1 MRIHC
6 IVQVEKQIESMAV
19 RAQKE
24 LVLLHREDAETPKGT
39 VEWLNARGWL
49 SSHHHIKCPK
59 RVLTKRT
66 EAKIVRFVYY
76 VCCYFVV
83 VWQWSC

>member
-1 MRIHC
+1 M
-6 IVQVEKQIESMAV
+6 ETMSV

-24 LVLLHREDAETPKGT
+24 LILLHREDADTPKGT

-66 EAKIVRFVYY
+66 EAKIVSRIPLTILFLLLVI
-76 VCCYFVV
+76 
-83 VWQWSC
+83 WSHLLKTY

>member
-1 MRIHC
+1 M
-6 IVQVEKQIESMAV
+6 ETMSV

-24 LVLLHREDAETPKGT
+24 LILLHREDADTPKGT

-66 EAKIVRFVYY
+66 EAKIVSRIPLTTLFLLLVI
-76 VCCYFVV
+76 
-83 VWQWSC
+83 WSHLLKTY

>member
-1 MRIHC
+1 M
-6 IVQVEKQIESMAV
+6 SV

-24 LVLLHREDAETPKGT
+24 LILLHREDADTPKGT

-59 RVLTKRT
+59 RVLTKRA
-66 EAKIVRFVYY
+66 EAKIVSRINHKQFYLY
-76 VCCYFVV
+76 PYFSNMVTFIENFLII
-83 VWQWSC
+83 CKF

>member
-1 MRIHC
+1 M
-6 IVQVEKQIESMAV
+6 ETMSV

-24 LVLLHREDAETPKGT
+24 LILLHREDADTPKGT

-66 EAKIVRFVYY
+66 EAKIVSRIPLAILFLLLVI
-76 VCCYFVV
+76 
-83 VWQWSC
+83 WSHLLKTY

>member
-1 MRIHC
+1 M
-6 IVQVEKQIESMAV
+6 SV

-24 LVLLHREDAETPKGT
+24 LILLHREDADTPKGT

-59 RVLTKRT
+59 RVLTKRA
-66 EAKIVRFVYY
+66 EAKIVSRLTTSNSIFTRT
-76 VCCYFVV
+76 VV
-83 VWQWSC
+83 IWLHLLKTF